1 MGGYGHKR
9 STSARYAVESIAV
22 RIDHLGHLVTERNF
36 VDLLVEAAY
45 YSIECSCSARVSAGC
60 I

>member
-9 STSARYAVESIAV
+9 PTPARYPVECIGV

-45 YSIECSCSARVSAGC
+45 YLIECSCSAAG
-60 I
+60 

>member
-9 STSARYAVESIAV
+9 STPARYPVECIGV

-45 YSIECSCSARVSAGC
+45 YLIECSCSAAG
-60 I
+60 